1 MTAGA
6 AAPTV
11 EPAGTRPAF
20 DRRWILMRARSGAY
34 TALAV
39 VAWIF
44 AACILVQVFL
54 AGMGVFDGPERF
66 EAHRNFGYTFGW
78 LTLVMVVIAAVGRL
92 GRVLIGLSLLAL
104 VQFFLQSIFILF
116 RESQPAI
123 AALHPV
129 NGVLLLVVAIAIGR
143 IAWAGRRAAI
153 RASTA
158 APDATAT
165 PTSPTASPVP
175 PAEAGS

>member
-1 MTAGA
+1 
-6 AAPTV
+6 
-11 EPAGTRPAF
+11 
-20 DRRWILMRARSGAY
+20 MRARSGAY

-78 LTLVMVVIAAVGRL
+78 LTLVMVIIAAVGRL
-92 GRVLIGLSLLAL
+92 GRVLIGLSLLTL

-116 RESQPAI
+116 REDQPAV

-143 IAWAGRRAAI
+143 IAWAGRRTAAQAVASSD
-153 RASTA
+153 ASTA
-158 APDATAT
+158 APTAPAT
-165 PTSPTASPVP
+165 P

>member
-1 MTAGA
+1 M
-6 AAPTV
+6 
-11 EPAGTRPAF
+11 PART
-20 DRRWILMRARSGAY
+20 GAY

-39 VAWIF
+39 VAWLF
-44 AACILVQVFL
+44 AGCILVQVFL

-66 EAHRNFGYTFGW
+66 ETHRNFGYVFGW

-104 VQFFLQSIFILF
+104 VQFFLQSVFILF
-116 RESQPAI
+116 REDLPAI

-143 IAWAGRRAAI
+143 IAWAGRQAGVAA
-153 RASTA
+153 RS
-158 APDATAT
+158 
-165 PTSPTASPVP
+165 ASPAPVDAK

>member
-1 MTAGA
+1 
-6 AAPTV
+6 
-11 EPAGTRPAF
+11 
-20 DRRWILMRARSGAY
+20 MRARSGAY